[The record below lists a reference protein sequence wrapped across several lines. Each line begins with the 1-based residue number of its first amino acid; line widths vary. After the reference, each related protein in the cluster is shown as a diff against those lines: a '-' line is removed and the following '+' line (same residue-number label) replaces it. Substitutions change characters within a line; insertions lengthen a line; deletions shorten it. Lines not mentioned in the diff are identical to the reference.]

1 MQIMSRLL
9 VEDRPIL
16 ILPSLAKEVGLNEAI
31 FLQQLHYWL
40 QESGH
45 EYFGHKWVYNTYEQW
60 QVQFPFW
67 SVSTIRRIIAK
78 LEKDGYLISSRF
90 NQMKSDQTKWY
101 RIHYPK
107 LESFSE
113 RPVQHEQGNRSDR
126 ADDLFNLDKPI
137 PKTTTENT
145 NIQKDDDESARL
157 STVEQADASK
167 EIQTKTEPEQQ
178 EDASNLEQLFL
189 QRRGRGIHPSAKDLQ
204 AIQEVVQ
211 SGIPFEEAAEWLNE
225 AFDFYEPKYSGDR
238 IHSFV
243 YVKQYIFHRAYLKRE
258 REHAR
263 RHGSEQGRIDFFN
276 PSPKPKYRGRTGRK
290 EMVPDWLDKQH
301 QPEQQEP
308 EPSQLEN
315 HFEEEKAKLMEELAQ
330 YKK

>member
-1 MQIMSRLL
+1 MSRLL

-78 LEKDGYLISSRF
+78 LEKDGYIISSRF
-90 NQMKSDQTKWY
+90 NRMKSDQTKWY
-101 RIHYPK
+101 RIHYLK
-107 LESFSE
+107 MEIFSGQ
-113 RPVQHEQGNRSDR
+113 PVQHEQKNRSDR
-126 ADDLFNLDKPI
+126 ADDFLKMDKPI
-137 PKTTTENT
+137 PETTTEKTNT
-145 NIQKDDDESARL
+145 EKDDDEGAHP
-157 STVEQADASK
+157 STFEPVGVNK
-167 EIQTKTEPEQQ
+167 EIQTNTEPEQQ
-178 EDASNLEQLFL
+178 DDASNLEQLFL

-211 SGIPFEEAAEWLNE
+211 SGIPFEEAAKWLNE

-238 IHSFV
+238 IHSFA
-243 YVKQYIFHRAYLKRE
+243 YVKQYIFHRAYLKQE
-258 REHAR
+258 REQAR
-263 RHGSEQGRIDFFN
+263 RHGIEQGRIDFN

-308 EPSQLEN
+308 VPVLSQLES